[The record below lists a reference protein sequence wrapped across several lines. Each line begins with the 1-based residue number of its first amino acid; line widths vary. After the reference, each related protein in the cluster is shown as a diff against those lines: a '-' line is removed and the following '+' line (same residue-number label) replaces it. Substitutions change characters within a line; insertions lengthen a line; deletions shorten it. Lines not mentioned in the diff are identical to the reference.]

1 MLSPYRMN
9 RIDRLTALLVH
20 LQSKSKVPMAEL
32 EERFEVSRR
41 TLFRDIRSLVE
52 AGVPIGGDAAEGY
65 GIVKGYHLPPVVFNK
80 QEAAAILLGAKM
92 IEQTADQQTV
102 KSFQEALYKIKAVLK
117 YADQDLMESLE
128 DNISIIA
135 NWQTAEHGFPDSH
148 LAEIQQA
155 IATKNVLRISYLAN
169 YNEQITD
176 RSVEPLGIVYYTNR
190 WHLIAYCRLRKDF
203 RDFRTDRIKKIQI
216 ASETFDPSRYPNYNY
231 LNFLLDMLKGTDA
244 KEAVIRFKK
253 EVTRFISDQK
263 YSYGFIDQKPQGEYV
278 EMRFATPYYPDL
290 ARWLMMFGS
299 SATFVSPDE
308 LKDLLWKFSED
319 LYEHLKMD
327 MVGV

>member
-1 MLSPYRMN
+1 MN

-20 LQSKSKVPMAEL
+20 LQSKSLVPMDEL

-92 IEQTADQQTV
+92 IEQTADQQTA
-102 KSFQEALYKIKAVLK
+102 KAFKEALYKIKAVLK
-117 YADQDLMESLE
+117 YADRDFLESLE
-128 DNISIIA
+128 NNISIIA
-135 NWQTAEHGFPDSH
+135 NRQIAEHGFPDSH
-148 LAEIQQA
+148 LTEIQQS
-155 IATKNVLRISYLAN
+155 IGSGNVLQINYLAN
-169 YNEQITD
+169 YNDQTTD
-176 RSVEPLGIVYYTNR
+176 RLVEPLGLVFYSNR

-203 RDFRTDRIKKIQI
+203 RDFRTDRIKKIEI
-216 ASETFDPSRYPNYNY
+216 TSESFDSRQYPNY
-231 LNFLLDMLKGTDA
+231 LSFLHDMLQGTDV
-244 KEAVIRFKK
+244 KEAVIRFEKQ
-253 EVTRFISDQK
+253 VTRFISDQK
-263 YSYGFIDQKPQGEYV
+263 YLHGFIDEKSFGKYV

-299 SATFVSPDE
+299 SATVVSPNE
-308 LKDLLWKFSED
+308 LKDLLWKFSEE
-319 LYEHLKMD
+319 LHEHLKKE
-327 MVGV
+327 MVET